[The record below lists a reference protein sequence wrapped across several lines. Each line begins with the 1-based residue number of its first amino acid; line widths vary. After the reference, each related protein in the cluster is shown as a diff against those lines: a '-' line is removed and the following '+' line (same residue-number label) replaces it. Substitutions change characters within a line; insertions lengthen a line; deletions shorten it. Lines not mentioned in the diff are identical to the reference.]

1 MAGAQNKPIGNC
13 YWQLSAGYF
22 QTGLFCSSPSERWVF
37 HYSFGL
43 SGVLTLIHMIFE
55 VFGKR
60 ATIVG
65 VKVMGEAKFVVTE
78 QLEVNSQQLDN
89 LYSCFLHAF
98 RHWLAL

>member
-13 YWQLSAGYF
+13 YWQLSARYF
-22 QTGLFCSSPSERWVF
+22 QTGLFCSSSSERGIF
-37 HYSFGL
+37 NYSFGL

-65 VKVMGEAKFVVTE
+65 GQSHGGGKICGNRAAGGKW
-78 QLEVNSQQLDN
+78 
-89 LYSCFLHAF
+89 A
-98 RHWLAL
+98 AAG